1 MSFNFATVWEALA
14 ASIPDADAVISGD
27 LVRSWGEFEER
38 AAGGAGGGRAGGE
51 GDAAVTTTFNADLR
65 GQRGEGR
72 GKESLRDRLTERPSR
87 GTGRGNRGGGRN
99 AAPGLRERA
108 TNALK
113 GRLPSGGGTSVS
125 GKGGRGG

>member
-1 MSFNFATVWEALA
+1 MTGVQTCALPIYEMLA
-14 ASIPDADAVISGD
+14 AD
-27 LVRSWGEFEER
+27 
-38 AAGGAGGGRAGGE
+38 GGAGGGRAGGE

-113 GRLPSGGGTSVS
+113 GSGGGTSVF